1 MRRKTS
7 VHLVPPLGVGVL
19 SPGGGGGTGGRDG
32 SGGSGGFCVTGGR
45 GPKIHEK

>member
-1 MRRKTS
+1 M
-7 VHLVPPLGVGVL
+7 GVL

-32 SGGSGGFCVTGGR
+32 SGGSGGFCVIGGR